1 MDENNKKPII
11 EIKKEDSK
19 KSTNFEIYRA
29 FSNLMIDIDSLD
41 EITKEKYIDAFIAL

>member
-1 MDENNKKPII
+1 M
-11 EIKKEDSK
+11 KEDFYNLLGITK
-19 KSTNFEIYRA
+19 KSTDFEIYRA

>member
-1 MDENNKKPII
+1 M
-11 EIKKEDSK
+11 KEDFYNLLGITK